1 MCSLRPLT
9 KASLMSLL
17 LPGVW
22 DLQGTPRGSL
32 VPSLACCWTHR
43 LGVVIIARGEGS
55 IIFLFLAGREA
66 VTKTIHLCSLCS
78 CVSKDHTWFIFSAA
92 LFKTP
97 GLWLLRLNPA
107 HLINRN
113 MRMKPHFIL
122 LFEVSKGMCWR
133 ECSLPLRDTMDSPV
147 HDGDTHLPP
156 CCQSHPRC
164 HFTVRLSL

>member
-32 VPSLACCWTHR
+32 VPSLACCWMHS
-43 LGVVIIARGEGS
+43 LGVVSIARGEGS
-55 IIFLFLAGREA
+55 IIFLLLAGSD
-66 VTKTIHLCSLCS
+66 KDYSSLFF
-78 CVSKDHTWFIFSAA
+78 VSKDHTWFIFSAA

-97 GLWLLRLNPA
+97 GLWQLRLNPA

-122 LFEVSKGMCWR
+122 LFEVSKGACWR

-147 HDGDTHLPP
+147 YDEDTHLPP

-164 HFTVRLSL
+164 HFTVRFSL